1 MRSYPAGVV
10 FAAAVFAG
18 HWFVLLP
25 TSACIDGHRPVHRRR
40 LVYDHSTG
48 LVEGYCMDV
57 LKIKRSVVPTVASYA
72 RVQDVPYR
80 QTGQHYYVDL
90 DDIGRIGESAK
101 VDQAKK
107 NKRKP

>member
-1 MRSYPAGVV
+1 MMLQVSKTPFAVLRGQTMRSYPDGVV

-48 LVEGYCMDV
+48 LVEGYCMDI
-57 LKIKRSVVPTVASYA
+57 LK
-72 RVQDVPYR
+72 
-80 QTGQHYYVDL
+80 
-90 DDIGRIGESAK
+90 
-101 VDQAKK
+101 
-107 NKRKP
+107 